1 MFDGAMKEAMSDDRS
16 TGQDDGPAHR
26 EPPSERWIDRLLA
39 GIGLRNAP
47 SIREGLA
54 DALDATGPGGDFN
67 AQERSLLKNVLDLR
81 EMRVDDAM
89 VPRSEIVAIHADASL
104 AEVLNLFRTA
114 GHSRIPVYGE
124 TLDDPRGMVHIR
136 DFVDYLA
143 SRTEA
148 QAPGRAKIAMARL
161 AIDLSAPLASAK
173 ILRPVLF
180 VPPSMPAMDLLV
192 KMQATRTHMAL
203 VIDEYGGTDGLVSME
218 DLVEMIVGDI
228 SDEHDEDDDLQI
240 EAMEGDTFI
249 VDARAGLEEV
259 SSAIGIDLEAADT
272 AEDVDTIGGLIV
284 TLAGRVPTQGE
295 TIDGPEELAFEVL
308 DADPRRVKRVRI
320 YRRALAGAVAPPAEP
335 ASSAEGS
342 LAETAKPPRSDTAA

>member
-1 MFDGAMKEAMSDDRS
+1 MSDGAMKEAMSDDRS
-16 TGQDDGPAHR
+16 TGQDDGPASR

-39 GIGLRNAP
+39 GIGLKNTP
-47 SIREGLA
+47 SIREDLA
-54 DALDATGPGGDFN
+54 DALEATGPGGDFN
-67 AQERSLLKNVLDLR
+67 PQERSLLKNVLDLR

-89 VPRSEIVAIHADASL
+89 VPRSDIIAIHVEASL
-104 AEVLNLFRTA
+104 ADVLSLFRTA

-143 SRTEA
+143 AKTEA
-148 QAPGRAKIAMARL
+148 QTLGLAKIAMARL
-161 AIDLSAPLASAK
+161 AIDLSAPLASAR

-228 SDEHDEDDDLQI
+228 ADEHDDEDPQI
-240 EAMEGDTFI
+240 EIGESDTFI

-259 SSAIGIDLEAADT
+259 SLAIGIDLEAADT
-272 AEDVDTIGGLIV
+272 AEDVDTIGGLIM
-284 TLAGRVPTQGE
+284 TLAGRVPIQGE
-295 TIDGPEELAFEVL
+295 IISGPEGLAFEVL
-308 DADPRRVKRVRI
+308 DADPRRLKRVRI
-320 YRRALAGAVAPPAEP
+320 HRRAAAGTEPETTRSVPSEDAPGNGEDR
-335 ASSAEGS
+335 
-342 LAETAKPPRSDTAA
+342 TPRSDTAA

>member
-39 GIGLRNAP
+39 GIGLRNTP

-54 DALDATGPGGDFN
+54 DALEITGPGGDFN

-89 VPRSEIVAIHADASL
+89 VPRSDIVAIHAEASL

-148 QAPGRAKIAMARL
+148 QAPSRAKIAMVRL

-228 SDEHDEDDDLQI
+228 SDEHDDDEDPQI
-240 EAMEGDTFI
+240 EASEGDTFI

-259 SSAIGIDLEAADT
+259 SIAIGIDLEAADT

-284 TLAGRVPTQGE
+284 TMAGRVPTQGE
-295 TIDGPEELAFEVL
+295 TVDGPEQLTFEVL

-320 YRRALAGAVAPPAEP
+320 HRRAVADSAT
-335 ASSAEGS
+335 SSAEPVPLADGS
-342 LAETAKPPRSDTAA
+342 TSDAVKPPRSDTAA